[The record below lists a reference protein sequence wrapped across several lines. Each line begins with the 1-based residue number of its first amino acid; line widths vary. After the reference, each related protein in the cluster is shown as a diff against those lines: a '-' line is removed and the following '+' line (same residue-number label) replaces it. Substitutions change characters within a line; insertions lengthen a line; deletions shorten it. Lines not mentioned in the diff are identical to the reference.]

1 MDASVSVFFC
11 HRDTNTRASYDLPQT
26 CLPEKAFSHAK
37 GFCLLPVIKMEICK
51 QRLDTNNSVICELV
65 SICCESDNINKA
77 YDLHQMSSTCTICME
92 NNFLAQYLPI
102 VVYTPILLENHCL
115 SVYMQLSHF
124 LSSCSRCDWSIQRAP
139 VYCNC
144 RTEFN

>member
-1 MDASVSVFFC
+1 MFKSAVFFFLVVWFFQIKREDMDASFRFFFS

-65 SICCESDNINKA
+65 SICCESNNINKA
-77 YDLHQMSSTCTICME
+77 YDLH
-92 NNFLAQYLPI
+92 
-102 VVYTPILLENHCL
+102 
-115 SVYMQLSHF
+115 
-124 LSSCSRCDWSIQRAP
+124 
-139 VYCNC
+139 
-144 RTEFN
+144 

>member
-1 MDASVSVFFC
+1 MRTWTRPFGFFFS

-65 SICCESDNINKA
+65 SICCESNNMNKA
-77 YDLHQMSSTCTICME
+77 YDLH
-92 NNFLAQYLPI
+92 
-102 VVYTPILLENHCL
+102 
-115 SVYMQLSHF
+115 
-124 LSSCSRCDWSIQRAP
+124 
-139 VYCNC
+139 
-144 RTEFN
+144 